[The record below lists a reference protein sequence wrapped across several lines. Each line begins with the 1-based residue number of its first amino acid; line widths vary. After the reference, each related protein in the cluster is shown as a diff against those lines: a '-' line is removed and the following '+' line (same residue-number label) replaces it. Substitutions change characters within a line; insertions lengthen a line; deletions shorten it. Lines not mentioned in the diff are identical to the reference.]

1 MGNQKAEFGEIMQP
15 TMWFG
20 SYHCHALGIE
30 AEYEETVYQK
40 EDRKPGKPNTMNS
53 RNWIP

>member
-53 RNWIP
+53 RN